1 MKKILDERVDT
12 VVDLIVKSKPA
23 LEKTHTYDVDAHHAI
38 AQKIAEG
45 SMQLLKN
52 DDGIL
57 PLKDGQKV
65 AVIGEMAKA
74 PRFQGAGSSVINPT
88 KLSNAFDELQKLGVD
103 ISYAQGYYKS
113 APSKKDKTPR
123 KTSAELIAE
132 AKEAASKADVAVV
145 FVGLTEEFEG
155 EGYDREGIEIPAEHN
170 ELVAAV
176 AEANPNTV
184 VVIAGGSVILMPW
197 LKNVKGLLNSGLGGQ
212 AGGIAVANIL
222 PARSIPPVRRARL
235 IRAHLR
241 ITRPTATS
249 PADPLPRST
258 ENRFTSVTDIMTQP
272 ILMLNSRLVLA
283 FHTPPLSTAILSSQ
297 RTK

>member
-1 MKKILDERVDT
+1 
-12 VVDLIVKSKPA
+12 
-23 LEKTHTYDVDAHHAI
+23 
-38 AQKIAEG
+38 
-45 SMQLLKN
+45 
-52 DDGIL
+52 
-57 PLKDGQKV
+57 
-65 AVIGEMAKA
+65 MAKA

-212 AGGIAVANIL
+212 AG
-222 PARSIPPVRRARL
+222 RHRRCKYPYR
-235 IRAHLR
+235 
-241 ITRPTATS
+241 
-249 PADPLPRST
+249 
-258 ENRFTSVTDIMTQP
+258 
-272 ILMLNSRLVLA
+272 
-283 FHTPPLSTAILSSQ
+283 
-297 RTK
+297 

>member
-1 MKKILDERVDT
+1 
-12 VVDLIVKSKPA
+12 
-23 LEKTHTYDVDAHHAI
+23 
-38 AQKIAEG
+38 
-45 SMQLLKN
+45 MQLLKN

-123 KTSAELIAE
+123 KTGAELIAE

-197 LKNVKGLLNSGLGGQ
+197 LKMLRDFSIPVSAVRQ
-212 AGGIAVANIL
+212 AASPLQTSL
-222 PARSIPPVRRARL
+222 PARSIPPVRRVRL

-272 ILMLNSRLVLA
+272 ILMLNSRLVSD